1 MKVLLVGTLPPPGG
15 VDARRFAREAAR
27 RSALGDS
34 VETLSGDPLSVSHR
48 TATLR
53 GRHLAR
59 ELRARSG
66 EFDAVELRVEAGLGL
81 TPRSVGNL
89 IAALRRYQHVTL
101 FLDSPVPFNSSE
113 EAVLFRLW
121 SSADTVVGANEADA
135 GSIASLGDGPAKIV
149 VPPEPSDLATAL
161 PAWPESGSSSLQEA
175 VLDVVRLRA
184 RAEENGSPGSEQAS
198 MLVTASK
205 RVHPSLKGSS
215 IWLGK
220 RVIGKSR
227 GAVTKILRPTP
238 RRAG

>member
-1 MKVLLVGTLPPPGG
+1 VRLLLVGTLPPPGG

-48 TATLR
+48 SAALR

-59 ELRARSG
+59 ELRRRSG
-66 EFDAVELRVEAGLGL
+66 EFDAVELRVEAGLAL

-89 IAALRRYQHVTL
+89 VAAFGKYRHVTL
-101 FLDSPVPFNSSE
+101 FLDSPVPFKSSE
-113 EAVLFRLW
+113 EEVLLRLW
-121 SSADTVVGANEADA
+121 SSADTVVGANDADL
-135 GSIASLGDGPAKIV
+135 GSIASLGDRPAKIV
-149 VPPEPSDLATAL
+149 VPPEPSDLAAVL

-184 RAEENGSPGSEQAS
+184 RAEATGSPGRERAS
-198 MLVTASK
+198 MLVTASE

-215 IWLGK
+215 IWLVK

-227 GAVTKILRPTP
+227 GAVTKVLRPQP
-238 RRAG
+238 RKAG